1 RLEPVVAQRPD
12 GVLTGGAGAEVRA
25 RHEHGALRVGGTV
38 QHEVGIVRA
47 PGVEQTVV
55 EAGLGDPLEVD
66 GGDDLVGVD
75 VAAAQRDADA
85 GVGGEGF
92 HGGAPGEGG
101 SGDGLEV
108 GGRGVRTEVRR
119 RGQGAA
125 HGGGGGHDRRDQVGA
140 PALSLAALEVAVGG

>member
-1 RLEPVVAQRPD
+1 
-12 GVLTGGAGAEVRA
+12 
-25 RHEHGALRVGGTV
+25 
-38 QHEVGIVRA
+38 
-47 PGVEQTVV
+47 VV

-108 GGRGVRTEVRR
+108 GGRDGGAEVRR
-119 RGQGAA
+119 RGQRAA
-125 HGGGGGHDRRDQVGA
+125 HGGGGGDDGRDQVGA
-140 PALSLAALEVAVGG
+140 PALALPALEVAVGGRGGPLPRCQLVRVHPQAHGASGLAPLGAEGEEHLVQALLLG